1 MQYKELVSR
10 EKFLS
15 RLEAQLNEIQQCETD
30 NEAVETLHTE
40 LSTLNSG
47 IRGVLNDAGYEMP
60 VGLEPA
66 SDGRDT
72 TAQCIEYARYLNSA
86 IDKYAE
92 ELSRQLELS
101 RTVGDEE
108 MDFAE
113 LQEKR
118 RKLLAEAKRSS
129 RKVSKTYV
137 HLQHTVQRAS
147 RSRSGSGHARHHL
160 GRHGRGKSRDFL
172 SDDTASLMSGISE
185 AEKELEVVF
194 LFQTPLT
201 LWGLAND

>member
-1 MQYKELVSR
+1 M
-10 EKFLS
+10 
-15 RLEAQLNEIQQCETD
+15 NEIQS
-30 NEAVETLHTE
+30 EAHNPAVDALHAE

-47 IRGVLNDAGYEMP
+47 IRGVLSNAGYEMP

-66 SDGRDT
+66 SSGHDAT
-72 TAQCIEYARYLNSA
+72 SQCVEYARYLNSV
-86 IDKYAE
+86 IDQYGS
-92 ELSRQLELS
+92 ELSRQLSLS
-101 RTVGDEE
+101 TNIPGDDDE

-147 RSRSGSGHARHHL
+147 RSRSHSGHRLDHLHGHGHH
-160 GRHGRGKSRDFL
+160 GRGRGKSREFM

-185 AEKELEVVF
+185 AEKELEVIPRSFCTASSLCSV
-194 LFQTPLT
+194 
-201 LWGLAND
+201 